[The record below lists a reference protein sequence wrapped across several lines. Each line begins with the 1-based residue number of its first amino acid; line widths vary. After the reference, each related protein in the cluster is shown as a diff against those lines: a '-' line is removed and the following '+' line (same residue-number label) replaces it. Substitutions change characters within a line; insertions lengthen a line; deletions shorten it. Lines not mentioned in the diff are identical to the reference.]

1 MKKILAA
8 VGTSILPAV
17 AFAQANFSTVGNGIA
32 SISNIISQLIYLV
45 IGVGVLLF
53 LIGVLQFVT
62 AGGDE
67 EKREAGRNMMV
78 FGIIAL
84 FVMTAVWG
92 FVNILGQT
100 IFGEN
105 ANVSR
110 PGAIPS
116 IPTPG
121 TN

>member
-1 MKKILAA
+1 MKKIIAA
-8 VGTSILPAV
+8 LGAAALPAL
-17 AFAQANFSTVGNGIA
+17 AFAQNFSTIGNGIV

-92 FVNILGQT
+92 FVNILGST
-100 IFGEN
+100 VFGPD

-110 PGAIPS
+110 PGGIPTV
-116 IPTPG
+116 PTPG